1 MKRFTALLFVA
12 ALCAALLCGCAQ
24 GAPVFKSAVVPGIFS
39 SEEAAKAPELEVAE
53 PETQATEPTQ
63 ASTTPTATQPT
74 EPATQPATTAD
85 GSVVPSWFDDAVF
98 IGDSITT
105 TLDFLCSEDESLL
118 GDAQFVCADSLG
130 FNSAQWDLND
140 PNNVHP
146 TYRGEKVLAETAA
159 KITGAKKVF
168 ILLGAN
174 DLGTW
179 GIDDTKDAVKSFTAK
194 LFANSPNVELYF
206 QSTTPMITEKESDY
220 LNNDDIVEF
229 DKWLKEYCD
238 QNGYHYIDLYSQL
251 CDETGALRIDY
262 CDDPD
267 YDGIHFTTGACNVWA
282 NYLKYI
288 VANPSGDRTPETTV
302 EPTYADPYDD
312 TNGDAY
318 DDTYGDTY
326 DDTYD
331 DTYGDTYQE
340 PYDDTYDGY
349 GNAEGYEEY
358 DY

>member
-1 MKRFTALLFVA
+1 MEIMEIIMKRFTALLFVA
-12 ALCAALLCGCAQ
+12 ALCAALLCGCAK
-24 GAPVFKSAVVPGIFS
+24 GDPIFKSAVVPGIFS
-39 SEEAAKAPELEVAE
+39 SDEAAKAPTSAVVE
-53 PETQATEPTQ
+53 PDAQATEPTQ
-63 ASTTPTATQPT
+63 APTAPPVTQPT
-74 EPATQPATTAD
+74 QPVTRPATTAD
-85 GSVVPSWFDDAVF
+85 GSVVASWFDDAVF

-105 TLDFLCSEDESLL
+105 TLDFLCAEDENLL
-118 GDAQFVCADSLG
+118 GNAQFVCADSLG

-146 TYRGEKVLAETAA
+146 TYKGKKVLAETAA

-179 GIDDTKDAVKSFTAK
+179 GLDDTKTAVKSFTSK
-194 LFANSPNVELYF
+194 LFANSPNIELYF
-206 QSTTPMITEKESDY
+206 QSTTPMITDKESDY
-220 LNNDDIVEF
+220 LDNADIVEF

-238 QNGYHYIDLYSQL
+238 QNGYHYIDLYSQMA
-251 CDETGALRIDY
+251 DPTGALRIDY

-267 YDGIHFTTGACNVWA
+267 YDGIHFTMDACTVWA

-288 VANPSGDRTPETTV
+288 VANPSGDNKPETTV

-312 TNGDAY
+312 TN
-318 DDTYGDTY
+318 DDTYGDAN
-326 DDTYD
+326 
-331 DTYGDTYQE
+331 GDAYEE
-340 PYDDTYDGY
+340 PYEDTYDGY